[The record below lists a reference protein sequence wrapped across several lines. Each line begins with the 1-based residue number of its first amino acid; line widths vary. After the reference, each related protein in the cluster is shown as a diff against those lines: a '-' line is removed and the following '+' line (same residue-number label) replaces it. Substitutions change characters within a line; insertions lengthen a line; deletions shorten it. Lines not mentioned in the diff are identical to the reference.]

1 MFCSEWFEW
10 IYTDTYDVFYS
21 LLYVE
26 KQEETAEAIG
36 NSSGKW
42 IISLLGDIE
51 LIYVSLRL
59 RVQNRRRKTKSAAQ
73 FQHVA

>member
-1 MFCSEWFEW
+1 MICSEWLEW

-21 LLYVE
+21 LTYVE
-26 KQEETAEAIG
+26 KQEQTAEAIG

-51 LIYVSLRL
+51 LIFVSFFM
-59 RVQNRRRKTKSAAQ
+59 QN
-73 FQHVA
+73 HVSICQISFAF